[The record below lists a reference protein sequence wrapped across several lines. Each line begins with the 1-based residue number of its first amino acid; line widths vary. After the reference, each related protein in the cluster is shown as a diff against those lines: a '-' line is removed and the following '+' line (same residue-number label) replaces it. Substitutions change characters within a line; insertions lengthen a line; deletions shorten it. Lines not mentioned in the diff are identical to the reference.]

1 MSVPPRRPELD
12 PDAARFL
19 AKLKAAGLPPIDKV
33 PLHQAR
39 LVSSSTVVSADPLRQ
54 IEDCEI
60 TSDGQPL
67 KLRIYRPD
75 SAISRQ
81 VDSTGSPPPAIVFFH
96 GGGWVFGS
104 LDSHDGLCRRLCRL
118 SNCAIVSVNY
128 RLAPENPFPA
138 AVHDAEAAVR
148 WVAGNAASLGFD
160 ATRLAVCGDSAGANL
175 ATVATRKLLGEVSI
189 AAQILWYPVAS
200 FFLETPSYTENSE
213 GYFLSR
219 DEMAWFSSQYL
230 RSPSDGQNPDAAPL
244 FAPSLEGMPP
254 TYLLTAGYDPLRD
267 DGRAYAKRLIDD
279 GVPVHFTERSGL
291 IHGFM
296 RRLDDFRAATEV
308 LQEAVHFL
316 EGVWGLGEAMS
327 SADLGPSL

>member
-1 MSVPPRRPELD
+1 MMPPSSRPPLD

-19 AKLKAAGLPPIDKV
+19 AKLKAAGLPPIDKI

-39 LVSSSTVVSADPLRQ
+39 LVSASTVVTADPLQ
-54 IEDCEI
+54 HVEDRAI

-75 SAISRQ
+75 SPGPRL
-81 VDSTGSPPPAIVFFH
+81 PAIVFFH

-104 LDSHDGLCRRLCRL
+104 LDSHDALCRRLCRL
-118 SNCAIVSVNY
+118 SESAVVSVDY

-148 WVAGNAASLGFD
+148 WVGAQAAELGFD
-160 ATRLAVCGDSAGANL
+160 AARLAVCGDSAGANL
-175 ATVATRKLLGEVSI
+175 ATVAARKLRGEVSL

-200 FFLETPSYTENSE
+200 FFLETPSYLENSE

-219 DEMAWFSSQYL
+219 DEMSWFSSQYL
-230 RSPSDGQNPDAAPL
+230 KTPEEGQHPDAAPL
-244 FAPSLEGMPP
+244 FAPDLTGMPP

-267 DGRAYAKRLIDD
+267 DGRAYAKCLIDA
-279 GVPVHFTERSGL
+279 GVSVHFTERSGL

-296 RRLDDFRAATEV
+296 RRLDDFRAATEILEEV
-308 LQEAVHFL
+308 AHFL
-316 EGVWGLGEAMS
+316 NGLQVR
-327 SADLGPSL
+327 

>member
-1 MSVPPRRPELD
+1 MTPQHRRPELD

-19 AKLKAAGLPPIDKV
+19 ARLKAAGLPPIDKI
-33 PLHQAR
+33 PLQQAR
-39 LVSSSTVVSADPLRQ
+39 LVSASTVVTADPLRHV
-54 IEDCEI
+54 EDRTI
-60 TSDGQPL
+60 ISDGRPL

-75 SAISRQ
+75 AAP
-81 VDSTGSPPPAIVFFH
+81 SPLPAIVFFH

-118 SNCAIVSVNY
+118 SRSAVISVDY

-148 WVAGNAASLGFD
+148 WVSTSTDSLGFD
-160 ATRLAVCGDSAGANL
+160 ATRLVVCGDSAGANL
-175 ATVATRKLLGEVSI
+175 ATVAARRLLGTVNV

-200 FFLETPSYTENSE
+200 FFLETPSYLENSE

-219 DEMAWFSSQYL
+219 DEMSWFSSQYL
-230 RSPSDGQNPDAAPL
+230 PSPEDGQNPDAAPL
-244 FAPSLEGMPP
+244 FAPDLTGMPR

-267 DGRAYAKRLIDD
+267 DGRAYAKRLIEA
-279 GVPVHFTERSGL
+279 GVSVHFTERSGL

-296 RRLDDFRAATEV
+296 RRLDDFQAATEELEEV
-308 LQEAVHFL
+308 SHFL
-316 EGVWGLGEAMS
+316 NGVWAAHDRGHDGKP
-327 SADLGPSL
+327 SAW

>member
-1 MSVPPRRPELD
+1 MSVLPRSPELD
-12 PDAARFL
+12 PDAALFL
-19 AKLKAAGLPPIDKV
+19 AKLKAARLPPIDKV

-39 LVSSSTVVSADPLRQ
+39 LVSASTVVSADPLRH
-54 IEDCEI
+54 IEDCTI

-75 SAISRQ
+75 STS
-81 VDSTGSPPPAIVFFH
+81 SPPADSASSLPAIVFFH

-118 SNCAIVSVNY
+118 SNCAVVSVDY

-138 AVHDAEAAVR
+138 AVHDSEAAVR
-148 WVAGNAASLGFD
+148 WVSSSVESLGFD
-160 ATRLAVCGDSAGANL
+160 AARLAVCGDSAGANL
-175 ATVATRKLLGEVSI
+175 ATVAARRLLGQVSL
-189 AAQILWYPVAS
+189 AAQILWYPAAS
-200 FFLETPSYTENSE
+200 FFMETPSYTENSD

-230 RSPSDGQNPDAAPL
+230 RSPEEGKNPDAAPL
-244 FAPSLEGMPP
+244 FAASLSGMPP

-267 DGRAYAKRLIDD
+267 DGRAYAKRLIDA
-279 GVPVHFTERSGL
+279 GVPVHFTERGGL

-308 LQEAVHFL
+308 LEEAAYFL
-316 EGVWGLGEAMS
+316 NGVWAR
-327 SADLGPSL
+327 